1 MCSYVSDCT
10 LEPIDSETI
19 LRIFNEHLSRHPI
32 AEEEK
37 ISVKL
42 FASGSFLNPYEL
54 PKDAR
59 DEILKT
65 LMNLVTLQK
74 SLLNQGLNM
83 LGKKFLMK
91 FLK

>member
-10 LEPIDSETI
+10 LEPIDTETI
-19 LRIFNEHLSRHPI
+19 LRIFHDHLSRHPI
-32 AEEEK
+32 SEEDK

-65 LMNLVTLQK
+65 LMDLGNVTEIIVESSYRILFV
-74 SLLNQGLNM
+74 N
-83 LGKKFLMK
+83 
-91 FLK
+91 